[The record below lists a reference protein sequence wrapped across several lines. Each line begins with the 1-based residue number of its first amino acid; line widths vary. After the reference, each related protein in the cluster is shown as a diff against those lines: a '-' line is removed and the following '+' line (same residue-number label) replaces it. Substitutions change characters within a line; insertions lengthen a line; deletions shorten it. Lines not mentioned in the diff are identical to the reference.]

1 MLEAVPR
8 QFRLAPVAAP
18 HHALLGDEFGGDAP
32 LAVQR
37 VALAAVEPVLF
48 AVERLVDQAVHARGE
63 GADGQVQAVV
73 QHAELQVVGAHHRQ
87 VQVHRRVFLAVGTDH
102 FGQRQRRV
110 AHGGIEHAE
119 VEGAAQF
126 ALERGRV
133 ALEAFQFAQQTQG
146 LLVEQ
151 LALAGQAESRAPA
164 MAEAQAHLPFQLAHV
179 GADGRGGKV
188 QLLLRSGKAL
198 VADHAG
204 ENAQEFQV
212 GHGGGHGRS
221 R

>member
-1 MLEAVPR
+1 MA
-8 QFRLAPVAAP
+8 F
-18 HHALLGDEFGGDAP
+18 
-32 LAVQR
+32 
-37 VALAAVEPVLF
+37 AAVEPVLL

-73 QHAELQVVGAHHRQ
+73 QHPQLQVVGAHHRQ
-87 VQVHRRVFLAVGTDH
+87 VQVYRGVLLAVGANH
-102 FGQRQRRV
+102 LGQRQGRV
-110 AHGGIEHAE
+110 AHGGVEHAE
-119 VEGAAQF
+119 VEGAAQL

-151 LALAGQAESRAPA
+151 LALAGQAEAGAPA

-188 QLLLRSGKAL
+188 QLLLRGGEAL

-204 ENAQEFQV
+204 EDAQEFQV
-212 GHGGGHGRS
+212 GHGGGHG
-221 R
+221 